1 MRLAYA
7 EALRR
12 GLVPSPARPAP
23 PGLRVLGW
31 DPGAPVSY
39 YALLEAGEPGDFRVV
54 ELAARPWEDEA
65 GAPEIYRGLF
75 ERLRPDVL
83 LVEEQFLDPHLFF
96 GEAARKRRLTP
107 AAAGKLFADLR
118 RLSIFVG
125 QIELAWATW
134 RAGHL
139 TAAQRAIVEV
149 PHGTWKA
156 GLAPAKTHTRDFAR
170 GASLE
175 FAALAA
181 PGLGTGSRQGEG
193 SWVDDDHDLAAALGI
208 AMLGTGRT
216 ASSVAAA
223 RGFVWP
229 GVSPLRAAAAKAKEK
244 AAKTR
249 AAKAR
254 PGTAL
259 DFGDGDGD
267 GDGDGVG
274 ARPSGLRD

>member
-1 MRLAYA
+1 MRLGFA

-12 GLVPSPARPAP
+12 GIVPGPGRPAP
-23 PGLRVLGW
+23 TGLRVLGW

-39 YALLEAGEPGDFRVV
+39 YALLEATAPGDFRV
-54 ELAARPWEDEA
+54 EEIADRPWEEEA
-65 GAPEIYRGLF
+65 GAPELYRGLF
-75 ERLRPDVL
+75 DRLRPDVL

-96 GEAARKRRLTP
+96 GAAARKRRLTP
-107 AAAGKLFADLR
+107 EAAGKLFADLR

-125 QIELAWATW
+125 QIELAWASW
-134 RAGHL
+134 RGGHQ

-175 FAALAA
+175 FAALVA
-181 PGLGTGSRQGEG
+181 PGYGKGTKQGEG
-193 SWVDDDHDLAAALGI
+193 SWIDDDHDRAAALGI

-229 GVSPLRAAAAKAKEK
+229 GISPMRAAAARAKEK
-244 AAKTR
+244 AAETR
-249 AAKAR
+249 ARKKAAAAR
-254 PGTAL
+254 GREGGTTL
-259 DFGDGDGD
+259 DFGIGRLD
-267 GDGDGVG
+267 
-274 ARPSGLRD
+274 PRD